1 MKAAIAAASAAGAE
15 TLAPVVS
22 PKSKPRT
29 APRRDREQAVA
40 TSLDAAP
47 EAAGPALAD
56 EAFAFPETYGRTRVR
71 LLMQSPGRLF
81 VHWDLSPGV
90 IEDLKAQLGR
100 RAASLARL
108 AIRITTPD
116 ADRPLLVLLPK
127 GARNWYVDV
136 PSHRQEYR
144 AELGLMLPSG
154 EFRSLAASNPLR
166 LPRTSPSPVPAGR
179 RVEFSRERAP
189 ESGSLGDDVPEDVLS
204 DAERA
209 EWDAQPSLE
218 GGVIDAEAQRAPGG
232 SSELSGGAGRR
243 RARAGKR
250 RDAKES
256 DLGGASDLAPRG
268 SSSDLRPRR

>member
-1 MKAAIAAASAAGAE
+1 VKAAIGTVVAAVAE
-15 TLAPVVS
+15 TLGRVVS
-22 PKSKPRT
+22 PKSK
-29 APRRDREQAVA
+29 RRAARRPPSEEPVA
-40 TSLDAAP
+40 TSLDSAP
-47 EAAGPALAD
+47 EAAPPALAD

-108 AIRITTPD
+108 AIRITTAEAGP
-116 ADRPLLVLLPK
+116 PLLVLLPK
-127 GARNWYVDV
+127 GARSWYVDV

-154 EFRSLAASNPLR
+154 EFQSLAASNPLR

-179 RVEFSRERAP
+179 RVEFSRDSPP
-189 ESGSLGDDVPEDVLS
+189 ESGSLDDAVPDDVLS
-204 DAERA
+204 NEERA
-209 EWDAQPSLE
+209 ERDAQSGPE
-218 GGVIDAEAQRAPGG
+218 HVVIDAEARPASDG
-232 SSELSGGAGRR
+232 SSELSGRAARR
-243 RARAGKR
+243 RSRAGPR
-250 RDAKES
+250 RDAPES

>member
-1 MKAAIAAASAAGAE
+1 MKSAIVAAVAPVAE
-15 TLAPVVS
+15 TLGRAVS
-22 PKSKPRT
+22 PKSKPR
-29 APRRDREQAVA
+29 AARRRPREQPVV
-40 TSLDAAP
+40 TSLDSAP
-47 EAAGPALAD
+47 EAAPPALAD

-108 AIRITTPD
+108 AIRITT
-116 ADRPLLVLLPK
+116 AEAGQPLLVLLPK
-127 GARNWYVDV
+127 GARSWYVDV

-154 EFRSLAASNPLR
+154 DFRSLAASNPLR

-179 RVEFSRERAP
+179 RVDFSRDSPP
-189 ESGSLGDDVPEDVLS
+189 ESGSLGDAVPEDVLS
-204 DAERA
+204 DEERA
-209 EWDAQPSLE
+209 ERDAQSGLE
-218 GGVIDAEAQRAPGG
+218 HVVIDAEDRPADG
-232 SSELSGGAGRR
+232 SSDLSGRAGRR
-243 RARAGKR
+243 RSRAGQR
-250 RDAKES
+250 RDAPDS
-256 DLGGASDLAPRG
+256 DLGGASDLARRG